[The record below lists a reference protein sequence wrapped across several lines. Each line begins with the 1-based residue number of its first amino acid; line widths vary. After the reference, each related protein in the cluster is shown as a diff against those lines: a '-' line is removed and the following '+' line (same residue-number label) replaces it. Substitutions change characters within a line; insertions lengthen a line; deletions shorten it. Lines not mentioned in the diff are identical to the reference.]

1 MELAQRLAFEQ
12 PAWLWLIAVPWLL
25 VWRMRDAAP
34 ARLRRF
40 ADPHLIAWLIH
51 SPNRGTVHGWKRY
64 RTALAAS
71 LAILALGG
79 PILTTRDTDVLA
91 VRQVDIALIVDISPS
106 MRVTDVLPDRLAR
119 AKMELQAWLPNLTG
133 SRIGLIAYSGNA
145 YTLLP
150 PTADRAALAEYIDAL
165 DSGLTRR
172 QGSNLVQALQ
182 QARRMLNDTPR
193 GARAIVLVSDGATPD
208 AAEVVRSAGRLRSA
222 QIPVFALGV
231 GTVAG
236 GPVPN
241 GRGGFLSRDG
251 HTLRASLDENDL
263 ERLADRT
270 GGRYAALSAPGALDV
285 LRTGLQTLPGDRNTS
300 SETGESGL
308 ILYYWPLAIGLL
320 LFLWDGPRRHAIAS
334 LLAIGCALPF
344 AIAPDVLQ
352 AAPWHEQSAYDA
364 LLAGRN
370 AEAAARYRDIDNF
383 NARIAQGVIHYRD
396 GKWDKALDAFR
407 AAAQVAVS
415 ADQRASAAYNSGNA
429 LAHLHRFEEA
439 GQAYKQALRERPNFP
454 HAALNLSL
462 IDEARKLAAAGHQTA
477 VAAPPTAATTGPE
490 TIVGRT
496 AQPVSTPK
504 PRSLR
509 ASPPGPKSWP
519 AALAR
524 IVARDEQADLTLRHR
539 VAAQDAL
546 RGGTPEDAP

>member
-25 VWRMRDAAP
+25 AWRMRDATP
-34 ARLRRF
+34 ARLRKF

-51 SPNRGTVHGWKRY
+51 SPDRGTVHGRKRY

-79 PILTTRDTDVLA
+79 PILTARDADVLP
-91 VRQVDIALIVDISPS
+91 VYRVDVALIVDISPS
-106 MRVTDVLPDRLAR
+106 MTVTDVLPDRLAR
-119 AKMELQAWLPNLTG
+119 AKMELQAWLPSLTG
-133 SRIGLIAYSGNA
+133 TRIGLIAYSGNA

-150 PTADRAALAEYIDAL
+150 LTADRAALAEYVDAL
-165 DSGLTRR
+165 DSRLTRR

-182 QARRMLNDTPR
+182 QARQLLTDTRR

-208 AAEVVRSAGRLRSA
+208 AAELVRSAGRLRSA

-251 HTLRASLDENDL
+251 QTLRASLDKNGL
-263 ERLADRT
+263 ERLADVT

-285 LRTGLQTLPGDRNTS
+285 LRAGLQALPGDHHTAS
-300 SETGESGL
+300 DTGESGR
-308 ILYYWPLAIGLL
+308 ILYYWPLAVGLL
-320 LFLWDGPRRHAIAS
+320 LFLWDGPRRHAVAS

-344 AIAPDVLQ
+344 AITPETLQ
-352 AAPWHEQSAYDA
+352 AAPWQEQSAYDA
-364 LLAGRN
+364 LLAGHN

-396 GKWDKALDAFR
+396 GQWDKALDAFR
-407 AAAQVAVS
+407 AAALVAVS
-415 ADQRASAAYNSGNA
+415 ADQRASATYNAGNA
-429 LAHLHRFEEA
+429 LARLHRFEEA
-439 GQAYKQALRERPNFP
+439 SQAYKQALRERPNFP

-462 IDEARKLAAAGHQTA
+462 IDEARKLAAAGHQTV
-477 VAAPPTAATTGPE
+477 VAAPPTAANTGTETT
-490 TIVGRT
+490 VGSTPQRT
-496 AQPVSTPK
+496 NTPK
-504 PRSLR
+504 PRALR
-509 ASPPGPKSWP
+509 ATPPGPESWP

-524 IVARDEQADLTLRHR
+524 IVARDEQAGLMLRHR
-539 VAAQDAL
+539 VTAQDAL
-546 RGGTPEDAP
+546 SGGTPADAP